1 MASLLF
7 GTGAI
12 INTLT
17 PNATVVGNTGA
28 AAAQFVVLGL
38 VGAGSLTIQDR
49 GSLTTLVGGALGQPL
64 GRGDVTVTGPGS
76 VWTNIN
82 GVIQVGG
89 NQQGSISTLTVAD
102 GGLVNG
108 SFFGVPISVGGG
120 GGFGV
125 LRGDGTVTSTQIN
138 SRGVLAPGVFAVPGP
153 VGTPGA
159 MSVFGNLAFQSGAFY
174 VVQVNPTTA
183 STTNVSGTAS
193 LAGTVGAVFAPGSY
207 MSRAYTILTAA
218 GGRHRHVRRPRHLR
232 LAGRLRGEIELYR
245 QYRITQP

>member
-1 MASLLF
+1 MASLLLEQ
-7 GTGAI
+7 AI

-28 AAAQFVVLGL
+28 AAAQAVVLGL

-49 GSLTTLVGGALGQPL
+49 GSLTTFIGGALGLPL

-82 GVIQVGG
+82 GGIQVGG
-89 NQQGSISTLTVAD
+89 NQQGAISTLTVAD

-138 SRGVLAPGVFAVPGP
+138 ARGILAPGVFPAPGL
-153 VGTPGA
+153 VGTPGT
-159 MSVFGNLAFQSGAFY
+159 MSVVRQSRIPVRRVLRRAGQSHDGLDHQCERHRLACRHRGGSFRAGQLR
-174 VVQVNPTTA
+174 
-183 STTNVSGTAS
+183 
-193 LAGTVGAVFAPGSY
+193 LAHLHDFD
-207 MSRAYTILTAA
+207 
-218 GGRHRHVRRPRHLR
+218 GRGRGHRHVRRARHLR
-232 LAGRLRGEIELYR
+232 LAGRFRTR
-245 QYRITQP
+245 A